1 MEELMLV
8 IKGLLA
14 AVVTPFTKDG
24 LSIDEPRLR
33 THVESLISQGVHGLV
48 PGGSTGEFAAQSYD
62 ERRQLHEVVVE
73 VAAGRVPVLPN
84 VAAMT
89 TVEAISL
96 AKHAEK
102 IGAAGVMAVAAYYEP
117 LDLLETKRYFL
128 DVAGAIS
135 IPVMVYNLPAATG
148 VNLLPKDLVDIARQ
162 APNVKYVKDTS
173 GDFSQAAQLIHEF
186 GNEVGVFVGWDTMYY
201 ATLAEGALGSVH
213 GGANIVAPQMVKI
226 FELISAKRN
235 SEAKEVWDEIYPLMR
250 FLTGGGYVTGVKG
263 ALEQLGRPV
272 GDPRKPIAPLEGER
286 KAELKQILSKI
297 NFA

>member
-1 MEELMLV
+1 MPD

-24 LSIDEPRLR
+24 SSIDEPRLR
-33 THVESLISQGVHGLV
+33 THVETLISQGVHGLV
-48 PGGSTGEFAAQSYD
+48 PGGSTGEFAAQSNQ
-62 ERRQLHEVVVE
+62 ERRQLHEVVIE
-73 VAAGRVPVLPN
+73 VAAGRVPVMPN

-117 LDLLETKRYFL
+117 LDLAETKKYFL
-128 DVAGAIS
+128 DVAGAIT
-135 IPVMVYNLPAATG
+135 IPLMVYNLPVATG
-148 VNLLPKDLVDIARQ
+148 VNLLPKDLVDISRQ

-226 FELISAKRN
+226 FELISAKKN
-235 SEAKEVWDEIYPLMR
+235 SDAKEIWDEIYPLMR

-263 ALEQLGRPV
+263 SLDLLGRSV
-272 GDPRKPIAPLEGER
+272 GDPRKPITPLEGAR